1 MESLLDERN
10 AMDAEQGTLGWKVGS
25 KEIVAANDHDA
36 QCAGIVQDVVENV
49 LKVGQLE
56 RFALGQLHT
65 KVVLQAI
72 RQDGENGI
80 KWVEAVPFHHGPQN
94 AVHWRVI
101 QPLLQCKQNL
111 TMFRIRLSTPSSPSN
126 VFDTLHQ
133 LPVLILQACPTF
145 HVALR

>member
-1 MESLLDERN
+1 MESLLDVRN

-49 LKVGQLE
+49 LRVGQLE

-101 QPLLQCKQNL
+101 QPLLNAN
-111 TMFRIRLSTPSSPSN
+111 RI
-126 VFDTLHQ
+126 
-133 LPVLILQACPTF
+133 
-145 HVALR
+145 